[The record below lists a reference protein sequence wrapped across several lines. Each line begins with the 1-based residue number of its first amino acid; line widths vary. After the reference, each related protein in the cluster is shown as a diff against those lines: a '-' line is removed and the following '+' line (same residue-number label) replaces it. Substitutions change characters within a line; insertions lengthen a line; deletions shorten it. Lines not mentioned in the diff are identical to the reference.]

1 MYMENKTE
9 FDIIAIGDTVI
20 DAFIKL
26 SIGHIQETAQGEEI
40 CLPYGAKVPFD
51 EVYILP
57 GVGNS
62 ANAAVSAARLSL
74 KSAILTS
81 LGDDSYGQDCLHQF
95 SKENVATDFV
105 RIEGGKKTNYHYV
118 LWKGDDRTIL
128 IKHEEFTPSISSIGK
143 PNWLYL
149 SSLGKHTLPFHF
161 DIVSYLEN
169 NPEVKLAFQPG
180 TFQLAYGHEIV
191 ELYKKT
197 AIVCM
202 NKEEAEGLLKMEG
215 VDMIQLLDGLEK
227 FGPKTVIITDGHRG
241 SYMKYDNTYF
251 NMPIYPDIAA
261 PYERTGAGDAFFSTF
276 IAYLAKGYD
285 ASEAI
290 KRAPINSMNVV
301 QHIGAQEGLLT
312 EDKIEEYLRNAPED
326 YKLTILEPTRIVN
339 SH

>member
-1 MYMENKTE
+1 MENKTE
-9 FDIIAIGDTVI
+9 FDFISIGDTVI

-26 SIGHIQETAQGEEI
+26 SVGHIQETAHGSEL

-57 GVGNS
+57 AVGNS

-74 KSAILTS
+74 NAGIITS
-81 LGDDSYGQDCLHQF
+81 LGNDSYAQDCFTQF
-95 SKENVATDFV
+95 KKDNVAIDFI
-105 RIEGGKKTNYHYV
+105 RQEEGKKTNYHYV
-118 LWKGDDRTIL
+118 LWQGDDRTIL
-128 IKHEEFTPSISSIGK
+128 IKHELFTPVIPDIGNPK
-143 PNWLYL
+143 WLYL

-161 DIVSYLEN
+161 DIITYLEN
-169 NPEVKLAFQPG
+169 HPDIKLAFQPG

-191 ELYKKT
+191 DLYKKT
-197 AIVCM
+197 EVVCM
-202 NKEEAEGLLKMEG
+202 NKEEAEGLLTMEG
-215 VDMIQLLDGLEK
+215 ADMIDLLDGLEK
-227 FGPKTVIITDGHRG
+227 FGPKTVIITDGPLG
-241 SYMKYDNTYF
+241 AYMKYENTYF
-251 NMPIYPDIAA
+251 NMPVYPDIAP

-312 EDKIEEYLRNAPED
+312 EEKIEKYLKNAPES
-326 YKLTILEPTRIVN
+326 YKLTILEPRRTVTN
-339 SH
+339 